1 MTDPPKPKVLILES
15 NESISDHAKTI
26 LTQEGFEVHCE
37 TVSKQAL
44 LRLEESKDSPF
55 DLFIASFKLPK
66 MAGDD
71 IHKHAKTIS
80 PMTQRILMVP
90 ADEPDM
96 VIRAINKGGIHS
108 CIIYPF
114 QDEDLVNQAKNCL
127 VQFRRSMKRQQL
139 KRVTTHQNQQLFKIA
154 QKLKKK
160 DEGCQKLIAEKKAKK
175 LMRNSAL
182 RKALQQKAPDKDFT
196 LVKRIEQNDIPVT
209 PDGLGGE
216 FLMLC
221 DYIKALFDVSASKV
235 NLDPV
240 VLDLHALIS
249 KESNTAV
256 PAENAVAAGTA
267 MDAGGTA
274 VASAD
279 VNAVATDSPGIAP
292 SDLVQKIL
300 TLALTSQP
308 GIGIDTDLKR
318 TDVVNQYAGTS
329 LNAYIELSFSKDLTT
344 ASIQKVKGMNL
355 PDILTLVSLLD
366 FLHDQN
372 IVFGIIEDKAI
383 EEGIL
388 RLKTEDQSLIVA
400 RGVDPVT
407 SENGSIKFHFEND
420 FTNPGKIQEDGTIDF
435 RDRGGIPYVSKGDL
449 LAGKT
454 PAKEGKN
461 GMDVLGNPILVDP
474 SLDPVF
480 IAGNGTQ
487 TNDDGLEIYAAMD
500 GQPHVDAMGNITVN
514 PELMINGD
522 VDFETGN
529 IDFNGNIIVKGI
541 VKEGFTIKGI
551 SLTAQEIEGAD
562 IELSGD
568 LYISDGITE
577 AKIHSVGNVHAKF
590 INHSMVSGFGDLI
603 IQKEIIDSDIVISGA
618 CQNPGGHIIA
628 SKIIAKCGIEAGN
641 IGTAASKPSVLKVG
655 VDEHIKILTQTIQD
669 RLEKSVARLQE
680 VKEKIKLIETQDQ
693 ELYGLITQKAQVQ
706 EKAQNEMKEIG
717 QTVLDLKKD
726 NDAAGLQKASIQLKK
741 LSKTAET
748 VEQELNKIFETQ
760 DLYAKQINQLK
771 EQMSHIENQNKR
783 DVLEKKGLKEFAD
796 KTPPLPRILINGKI
810 IGDTT
815 IYGPNAS
822 LTIREDLSRCR
833 IQETAMAED
842 GQYFFE
848 MNITDL

>member
-1 MTDPPKPKVLILES
+1 MTDTQKPKILILES
-15 NESISDHAKTI
+15 NESISDHARAI
-26 LTQEGFEVHCE
+26 LTKVGFDVHCE
-37 TVSKQAL
+37 AVSKQAL
-44 LRLEESKDSPF
+44 LRLEESKSSPF

-66 MAGDD
+66 MEGDD

-80 PMTQRILMVP
+80 PMTQRMLMVP

-96 VIRAINKGGIHS
+96 VIRAINKGGINS

-114 QDEDLVNQAKNCL
+114 QDEDLLNQAKNCL

-139 KRVTTHQNQQLFKIA
+139 KRVTTHQNQQLLKIA

-160 DEGCQKLIAEKKAKK
+160 NEACQKLIAEKKAEK
-175 LMRNSAL
+175 LMHNSTL
-182 RKALQQKAPDKDFT
+182 RKALKQKAPDKDFT
-196 LVKRIEQNDIPVT
+196 LGKRIEQNDIPVT
-209 PDGLGGE
+209 PDGLGNE
-216 FLMLC
+216 FLILC
-221 DYIKALFDVSASKV
+221 DYIKALFDASALNA
-235 NLDPV
+235 NLNPF
-240 VLDLHALIS
+240 VLDLHALIL
-249 KESNTAV
+249 KESK
-256 PAENAVAAGTA
+256 
-267 MDAGGTA
+267 TA
-274 VASAD
+274 VATTSAIATGTAAAA
-279 VNAVATDSPGIAP
+279 AVADDDDATDSPGNAS

-308 GIGIDTDLKR
+308 GIGIDTDLQK
-318 TDVVNQYAGTS
+318 TNALNQDADTS

-344 ASIQKVKGMNL
+344 ASIQKVKGMDL
-355 PDILTLVSLLD
+355 PDILTLSSLMD
-366 FLHDQN
+366 FLQEQN
-372 IVFGIIEDKAI
+372 IIFGIVEDKAI

-388 RLKTEDQSLIVA
+388 RLKTEVQSLIVA
-400 RGVDPVT
+400 KGEKPVS

-435 RDRGGIPYVSKGDL
+435 RDRGEIPYVSIGAF
-449 LAGKT
+449 LAEKT

-461 GMDVLGNPILVDP
+461 GMDVLGNPILADP
-474 SLDPVF
+474 ALDPVF
-480 IAGNGTQ
+480 IASNGTR
-487 TNDDGLEIYAAMD
+487 TNDDGLEIYAAQD

-551 SLTAQEIEGAD
+551 SLTAQEIEGAE

-590 INHSMVSGFGDLI
+590 INHSRVAGFGDLI
-603 IQKEIIDSDIVISGA
+603 IQKEIIDSKIVISGA
-618 CQNPGGHIIA
+618 CQNPGGHIIT

-641 IGTAASKPSVLKVG
+641 IGTTASKPAVLKVG

-669 RLEKSVARLQE
+669 RLEKSLARLQE
-680 VKEKIKLIETQDQ
+680 VKEKIKLIEIQDQ
-693 ELYGLITQKAQVQ
+693 ELYGQITQKAQIQ

-717 QTVLDLKKD
+717 QIILDLKKED
-726 NDAAGLQKASIQLKK
+726 DVAGLQKASIQLKK

-760 DLYAKQINQLK
+760 DLYAKQINQFK
-771 EQMSHIENQNKR
+771 ERINQIENQNKR

-810 IGDTT
+810 IEDTS
-815 IYGPNAS
+815 IYGPNS
-822 LTIREDLSRCR
+822 SITIREDLSRCR

-842 GQYFFE
+842 GQYFYE
-848 MNITDL
+848 MNVTDL

>member
-1 MTDPPKPKVLILES
+1 MTDTKKPKILILES
-15 NESISDHAKTI
+15 NESISNHARAI
-26 LTQEGFEVHCE
+26 LTKVGFDVHCE
-37 TVSKQAL
+37 AVSKQAL
-44 LRLEESKDSPF
+44 LRLEESKSSPF

-66 MAGDD
+66 MEGDD

-80 PMTQRILMVP
+80 PMTQRMLMVP

-114 QDEDLVNQAKNCL
+114 QDEDLLNQAKNCL

-139 KRVTTHQNQQLFKIA
+139 KRVTTHQNQQLLKIA

-160 DEGCQKLIAEKKAKK
+160 NEACQKLIAEKKAEK
-175 LMRNSAL
+175 LMHNSTL
-182 RKALQQKAPDKDFT
+182 RKALKQKAPDKDFT
-196 LVKRIEQNDIPVT
+196 LGKRIEQNDIPVT
-209 PDGLGGE
+209 PDGLGSE
-216 FLMLC
+216 FLILC
-221 DYIKALFDVSASKV
+221 DYIKALFDASASKL
-235 NLDPV
+235 NLNPF
-240 VLDLHALIS
+240 VLDLHALIL
-249 KESNTAV
+249 KESK
-256 PAENAVAAGTA
+256 
-267 MDAGGTA
+267 TA
-274 VASAD
+274 VATTSAIATGTAAAA
-279 VNAVATDSPGIAP
+279 AVADDDDATDSPGNAS

-308 GIGIDTDLKR
+308 GIAIDTDLQK
-318 TDVVNQYAGTS
+318 TNALNQDADTS

-344 ASIQKVKGMNL
+344 ASIQKVKGMDL
-355 PDILTLVSLLD
+355 PDILTLSSLMD
-366 FLHDQN
+366 FLQEQN
-372 IVFGIIEDKAI
+372 IIFGIVEDKAI

-388 RLKTEDQSLIVA
+388 RLRTEGKSLIVA
-400 RGVDPVT
+400 KGEKPV
-407 SENGSIKFHFEND
+407 SCENGSIKFHFEND

-435 RDRGGIPYVSKGDL
+435 RDRGEIPYVSIGAF
-449 LAGKT
+449 LAEKT

-461 GMDVLGNPILVDP
+461 GMDVLGNPILADP
-474 SLDPVF
+474 ALDPVF
-480 IAGNGTQ
+480 IASNGTR
-487 TNDDGLEIYAAMD
+487 TNDDGLEIYADLD

-551 SLTAQEIEGAD
+551 SLTAQEIEGAE

-590 INHSMVSGFGDLI
+590 INHSRVAGFGDLI
-603 IQKEIIDSDIVISGA
+603 IQKEIIDSKIVISGA
-618 CQNPGGHIIA
+618 CQNPGGHIIT

-641 IGTAASKPSVLKVG
+641 IGTTASKPAVLKVG

-669 RLEKSVARLQE
+669 RLEKSLARLQE
-680 VKEKIKLIETQDQ
+680 VKEKIKLIEIQDQ
-693 ELYGLITQKAQVQ
+693 ELYGQITQKAQIQ

-717 QTVLDLKKD
+717 QIILDLKKED
-726 NDAAGLQKASIQLKK
+726 DVAGLQKASIQLKK

-760 DLYAKQINQLK
+760 DLYAKQINQFK
-771 EQMSHIENQNKR
+771 ERINQIENQNKR

-810 IGDTT
+810 IEDTS
-815 IYGPNAS
+815 IYGPNS
-822 LTIREDLSRCR
+822 SITIREDLSRCR

-842 GQYFFE
+842 GQYFYE
-848 MNITDL
+848 MNVTDL